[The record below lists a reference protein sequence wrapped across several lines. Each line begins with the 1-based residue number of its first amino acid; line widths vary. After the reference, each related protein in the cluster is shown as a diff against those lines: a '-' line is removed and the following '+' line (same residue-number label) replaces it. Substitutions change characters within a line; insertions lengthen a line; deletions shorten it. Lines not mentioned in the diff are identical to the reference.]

1 MDYSLDF
8 EIGIVD
14 FRNIIKVI
22 KETYDYDFSDYAL
35 ISLKRRFERVMQLHN
50 LKHTDILIAKLHED
64 KPFFQSFLDEISIE
78 STEMFRD
85 PSLWR
90 YLRDDLFPTMF
101 KEVTKPKIW
110 IPLCVSG
117 DELFT
122 LTILLKEM
130 GWMNQVEIVT
140 SCINDL
146 IIARIK
152 SGLFKNYKIEVS
164 EDNYGRYQGKGK
176 LSDYYR
182 KSNDQAIR
190 DSSLIKNVH
199 FIKQNI
205 NFDNSPQD
213 IKLILCRN
221 QLIYFTQNLHD
232 ETVKVFSDSLI
243 TGGYLILGVKEQL
256 GLLSAKYFRI
266 INETECIF
274 KKI

>member
-22 KETYDYDFSDYAL
+22 KETYDYDFTDYAL
-35 ISLKRRFERVMQLHN
+35 ISLKRRFEQV
-50 LKHTDILIAKLHED
+50 IKLHSIKDTDSLITKLRED
-64 KPFFQSFLDEISIE
+64 KSFFQIFLQEIAVE

-90 YLRDDLFPTMF
+90 YLRDELLPSMI
-101 KEVTKPKIW
+101 KEVSKLKIW

-122 LTILLKEM
+122 LTILLKEQ
-130 GWMNQVEIVT
+130 GWLNLVEIVT
-140 SCINDL
+140 SCMNDL
-146 IIARIK
+146 MISRIK
-152 SGLFKNYKIEVS
+152 SGLFRNYKIEVS

-176 LSDYYR
+176 LSDYY
-182 KSNDQAIR
+182 KMSNDQAIR

-205 NFDNSPQD
+205 NFDNSPRD

-232 ETVKVFSDSLI
+232 KTLKIFSDSLI
-243 TGGYLILGVKEQL
+243 AGGYLVLGVKEQT
-256 GLLSAKYFRI
+256 GHIGASYFRL
-266 INETECIF
+266 INEAESVYR
-274 KKI
+274 KI